1 MEEKKKQLIE
11 QALKTISWTAP
22 RVLIANCY
30 EGYEYRRL
38 KEALK
43 LLTEEVNS
51 K

>member
-1 MEEKKKQLIE
+1 MTEKKKQLIE
-11 QALKTISWTAP
+11 EAVNTISWTYK

-38 KEALK
+38 KEALRI
-43 LLTEEVNS
+43 LTEEVNN

>member
-1 MEEKKKQLIE
+1 MDNNKKQLIE
-11 QALKTISWTAP
+11 EALRTISWTAP

-43 LLTEEVNS
+43 LLTEEVNN

>member
-1 MEEKKKQLIE
+1 MEDGKKQLIE
-11 QALKTISWTAP
+11 EALKTISWAAP

-43 LLTEEVNS
+43 FLTEEVNN